1 LSLVFLLRHRF
12 NPQTKLDSN
21 ALQCGMMLAETR
33 KKQEEKADAASEA
46 EPAPREG
53 RELQRRILK
62 EELSE
67 RSTSRADK
75 SC

>member
-1 LSLVFLLRHRF
+1 
-12 NPQTKLDSN
+12 
-21 ALQCGMMLAETR
+21 MMLAETR